1 MEQSLNLS
9 KRCSYQEPSSFSPVI
24 HRCQS
29 SWLGRSII
37 SCSLN
42 PRPITTPY
50 QSSRNDGH
58 NSCLET
64 STPSHNQFNSL
75 SLNRQLN
82 CCSFD
87 DKAELILQI
96 FFSRS
101 VKHTHLVSTKQDMSS
116 NQTHSRKIQHTCR
129 SSVQTKKQKKQKKK
143 KKTVST
149 EWSLNQSFVNA
160 IFHMTK
166 FPNIDLFVTLLNHRL
181 SIYMSPIRYEKALTI
196 DALSM
201 DWNCIHAYAFPPFHL
216 IQAVLPKIHQ
226 SQCKVVL
233 IAPLWPWF
241 PELLNLLIS
250 PPITLPA
257 GLDDSVGC
265 AVRLETRRLLV

>member
-1 MEQSLNLS
+1 MLLS
-9 KRCSYQEPSSFSPVI
+9 RTLLLLTSYSQMPVRLVGELI
-24 HRCQS
+24 WNR
-29 SWLGRSII
+29 RVYYFMKFE
-37 SCSLN
+37 

-50 QSSRNDGH
+50 QSSRNDGR

-129 SSVQTKKQKKQKKK
+129 SSVQTKKKNKKK
-143 KKTVST
+143 K
-149 EWSLNQSFVNA
+149 QSQQNG
-160 IFHMTK
+160 
-166 FPNIDLFVTLLNHRL
+166 L
-181 SIYMSPIRYEKALTI
+181 SI
-196 DALSM
+196 
-201 DWNCIHAYAFPPFHL
+201 NHL
-216 IQAVLPKIHQ
+216 
-226 SQCKVVL
+226 
-233 IAPLWPWF
+233 
-241 PELLNLLIS
+241 
-250 PPITLPA
+250 
-257 GLDDSVGC
+257 
-265 AVRLETRRLLV
+265 